1 MSSTEEQ
8 RRPAAAD
15 PKPARKPKPKPK
27 PAPKPKQL
35 AFRADAAESRER
47 CPGVVL
53 AGGRYRLLA
62 SCGGVDGLEFWHAMD
77 LVVDREVALTIAD
90 PSADPGEFAEM
101 FARTI
106 WLCRIR
112 SDAVARILDM
122 TDMDSL
128 SVVVTEWIPSVSL
141 REAVA
146 GETSPSGAAR
156 ATAPL
161 AEAVAEAHELGTV
174 LSLDGASRVRVS
186 IDGVA
191 YLAFPGT
198 RANARPAVD
207 LHGLGRVLYAL
218 TSGSLDT
225 EPLPEGTPP
234 ELSAAIV
241 ELLTPGTATTA
252 ASTAETLAGVTE
264 RARAAAE
271 AAAASVASTEGDTMS
286 PRRLAIL
293 SAAAVTTVLVLG
305 AIGWLIGTASVKSPD
320 PEAPGLAAP
329 LSAVTTA
336 AEPAP
341 PPEVPVIPIG
351 ASVFSPQQFPDNSA
365 DAGLAIDANFAT
377 AWSTDTYRRQFPEFK
392 NGVGLVVTLPPDTV
406 TRAVWI
412 VSSTPGARVEIRTPP
427 PPGGQLE
434 DTTVLGEGVLG
445 PRDTT
450 IALRDAR
457 PMSGLLVWISGLTGA
472 EGSYRADLAEV
483 GFTS

>member
-1 MSSTEEQ
+1 MSSTEKQ
-8 RRPAAAD
+8 RRTVAPD
-15 PKPARKPKPKPK
+15 PKPDPKPTTSPV
-27 PAPKPKQL
+27 PAG
-35 AFRADAAESRER
+35 AAASRER

-62 SCGGVDGLEFWHAMD
+62 SCGGVDGLEFWHATD

-90 PSADPGEFAEM
+90 PSADPGGFAEM

-122 TDMDSL
+122 TDVDSL
-128 SVVVTEWIPSVSL
+128 SVVVAEWIPSVSL

-156 ATAPL
+156 ATGPL

-225 EPLPEGTPP
+225 EPLPEDTPP
-234 ELSAAIV
+234 ELSAAMV
-241 ELLTPGTATTA
+241 ELLTPGTTTTA
-252 ASTAETLAGVTE
+252 ASTAEALAGVTE
-264 RARAAAE
+264 RARAAVE
-271 AAAASVASTEGDTMS
+271 AAAAAVTPPEGAAMS

-305 AIGWLIGTASVKSPD
+305 AIGWLIGTAAVTPPG

-329 LSAVTTA
+329 LSAVTA
-336 AEPAP
+336 VVEPAP
-341 PPEVPVIPIG
+341 PPAVPVIPVG

-365 DAGLAIDANFAT
+365 DAGLAIDATFGT
-377 AWSTDTYRRQFPEFK
+377 VWSTDTYRRQFPAFK

-427 PPGGQLE
+427 PPGGRLE
-434 DTTVLGEGVLG
+434 DTTVLGDGELG

-450 IALRDAR
+450 IVLRDAR
-457 PMSGLLVWISGLTGA
+457 PLSGMLVWISGLTGV
-472 EGSYRADLAEV
+472 EGSYRADLAEI

>member
-1 MSSTEEQ
+1 MSSTEKQ
-8 RRPAAAD
+8 
-15 PKPARKPKPKPK
+15 RKPV
-27 PAPKPKQL
+27 
-35 AFRADAAESRER
+35 AASAATPSEPPTLPRPPVVEPSRVL
-47 CPGVVL
+47 CPGAVL
-53 AGGRYRLLA
+53 LDGRYRLLA
-62 SCGGVDGLEFWHAMD
+62 PCGGVDGLEFWHATD
-77 LVVDREVALTIAD
+77 LAVGREVALTIVASGTD
-90 PSADPGEFAEM
+90 PSESAEM
-101 FARTI
+101 FGRTI

-112 SDAVARILDM
+112 SAAVARILDM
-122 TDMDSL
+122 VGTDSL
-128 SVVVTEWIPSVSL
+128 SLVVAEWIPSVSL
-141 REAVA
+141 REAVG

-156 ATAPL
+156 AATAL

-186 IDGVA
+186 LDGAA

-198 RANARPAVD
+198 RANARPEVD
-207 LHGLGRVLYAL
+207 LHGLGRVLGAL

-225 EPLPEGTPP
+225 APLPEGTPP
-234 ELSAAIV
+234 ELSTAIA
-241 ELLTPGTATTA
+241 ELLRPGTTTTA
-252 ASTAETLAGVTE
+252 AATADTLADVTE
-264 RARAAAE
+264 TARAAA
-271 AAAASVASTEGDTMS
+271 ATVVTPADADTMS

-305 AIGWLIGTASVKSPD
+305 TIGWLIGTAAVTSPD
-320 PEAPGLAAP
+320 PEAPGLAAVLP
-329 LSAVTTA
+329 VATAA

-341 PPEVPVIPIG
+341 PPAVPVIPVG

-377 AWSTDTYRRQFPEFK
+377 GWSTDSYRQQFPAFK
-392 NGVGLVVTLPPDTV
+392 NGVGLVVALPPDTV

-427 PPGGQLE
+427 PPGGRLE

-450 IALRDAR
+450 IALRDAG
-457 PMSGLLVWISGLTGA
+457 PASGLLVWISGLTGV
-472 EGSYRADLAEV
+472 EGSYHADLAEI